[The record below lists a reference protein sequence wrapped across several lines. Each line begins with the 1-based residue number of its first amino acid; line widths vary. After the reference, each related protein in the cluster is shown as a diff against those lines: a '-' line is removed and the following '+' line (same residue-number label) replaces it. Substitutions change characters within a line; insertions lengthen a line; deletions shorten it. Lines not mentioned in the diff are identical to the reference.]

1 MKRILI
7 IEDEPHLRANL
18 STILKMESFKVL
30 TASGG
35 AEGIALARD
44 EQPDLILC
52 DVMMPGIDGYGV
64 LQAVREEPRTVRI
77 PFVFLTSKSQREDLR
92 AGMTLGA
99 DDYLTKPFTVP
110 ELLATIEARF
120 KRQEQQQKDRKIDF
134 TTAEPLQKLGL
145 TPREAEVLFW
155 VAQGKSNAEVGLILE
170 MSIATVKKH
179 VEHLFSKLGVENRS
193 AAILRAVEFLT
204 GNSITSDSK

>member
-1 MKRILI
+1 M
-7 IEDEPHLRANL
+7 EDFEVSAVADGRQ
-18 STILKMESFKVL
+18 
-30 TASGG
+30 
-35 AEGIALARD
+35 GIDLARS
-44 EQPDLILC
+44 EQPNLILC
-52 DVMMPGIDGYGV
+52 DVMMPGLDGLAV
-64 LQAVREEPRTVRI
+64 LRNLRNDPRTNHI
-77 PFVFLTSKSQREDLR
+77 PFIFLTSKSQREDLR

-110 ELLATIEARF
+110 ELLAAIDARF
-120 KRQEQQQKDRKIDF
+120 KRLDQQQRERKIDF
-134 TTAEPLQKLGL
+134 TTAEPLQKMGL

-179 VEHLFSKLGVENRS
+179 VEHIFSKLGVENRS

-204 GNSITSDSK
+204 GNHSVV